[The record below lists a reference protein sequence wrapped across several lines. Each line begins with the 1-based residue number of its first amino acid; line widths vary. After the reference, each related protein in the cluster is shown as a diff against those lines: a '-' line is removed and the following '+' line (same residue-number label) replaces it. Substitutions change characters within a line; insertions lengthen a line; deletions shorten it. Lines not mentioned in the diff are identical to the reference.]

1 MLITVNFLRRKC
13 YVELILHTSLPLHF
27 SVMSSAFAI
36 THLWCLP
43 KIRRAF
49 WSLLE
54 QLNGLQVFHALPP
67 YKLGVQDV
75 SSAVIL
81 SLFYGGWVTV
91 ITSLFSFLFFFN
103 FVYENEYKLEME
115 LEVVLSTVRVSF
127 GLLWWG
133 WGVSLF
139 LFSSNCLQIN
149 DQVFKHLTT
158 IKYVQ

>member
-91 ITSLFSFLFFFN
+91 ITSLFSFFFN

-115 LEVVLSTVRVSF
+115 LGSSTINCESVFWFALMGVGGVFVSF
-127 GLLWWG
+127 FFQLPP
-133 WGVSLF
+133 
-139 LFSSNCLQIN
+139 
-149 DQVFKHLTT
+149 D
-158 IKYVQ
+158 

>member
-91 ITSLFSFLFFFN
+91 ITSLFSFFFN

>member
-54 QLNGLQVFHALPP
+54 QLNDLQVFHALPP

-91 ITSLFSFLFFFN
+91 ITSLFSFFFN

>member
-54 QLNGLQVFHALPP
+54 QLNDLQVFHALPP

-91 ITSLFSFLFFFN
+91 ITSLFSFFFN

-115 LEVVLSTVRVSF
+115 LEVVLSIVRVSF

>member
-49 WSLLE
+49 SSLLE

-91 ITSLFSFLFFFN
+91 ITSLFSFFF
-103 FVYENEYKLEME
+103 
-115 LEVVLSTVRVSF
+115 
-127 GLLWWG
+127 
-133 WGVSLF
+133 
-139 LFSSNCLQIN
+139 
-149 DQVFKHLTT
+149 
-158 IKYVQ
+158 

>member
-91 ITSLFSFLFFFN
+91 ITSLFSFFFN

-115 LEVVLSTVRVSF
+115 LEVVLSIVRVSF